1 MTSASLEPFLDGVI
15 DRWRDA
21 GVAYNGPALD
31 GKPAPG
37 PPLDLERLLL
47 DTSRAMRHV
56 ARLYNTTATWL
67 HDFGDLVA
75 KHRLRRLIGDELAID
90 DHAPL
95 GAVLD
100 CAQEA
105 QNPREF
111 ASVVGVLQPAREPS
125 PLYAALANRPQ
136 LLAIVKA
143 KTGQI
148 GTRWRIYIDEEPL
161 RPKVLRPASWIMRR
175 HPDFVLRADFKGDLR
190 ASVMAS
196 LAFDEGACESE
207 LALARAAGGSRAQ
220 IRKALDNLEMTGRVR
235 RHRSKAGTRIE
246 LLKFK

>member
-1 MTSASLEPFLDGVI
+1 MADPAIESALDAIVAS
-15 DRWRDA
+15 WRDV
-21 GVAYNGPALD
+21 GVMYGGADPP
-31 GKPAPG
+31 GKIARPV
-37 PPLDLERLLL
+37 DLERVLL
-47 DTSRAMRHV
+47 DTT
-56 ARLYNTTATWL
+56 RLMTHMPRLFNTTATWL
-67 HDFGDLVA
+67 NAYGDIVA
-75 KHRLRRLIGDELAID
+75 KHRFRRLVIDGLARELQPA
-90 DHAPL
+90 L
-95 GAVLD
+95 GALLD
-100 CAQEA
+100 TAQEA

-111 ASVVGVLQPAREPS
+111 SSIVARLQPAEKPDS
-125 PLYAALANRPQ
+125 PFAVIRGNEVFTTLAKQR
-136 LLAIVKA
+136 
-143 KTGQI
+143 TGEI
-148 GTRWRIYIDEEPL
+148 GRRWRVYLMDEPL